1 MGSLIFI
8 DTSAIVA
15 ILVDEDDA
23 GRYYDAIEQARD
35 KFTGAHVRLETA
47 MNIARLIKVDLDK
60 AEALYDGLLERAAI
74 QVVSITDEISKSAV
88 RAFARYGKGRGHP
101 AQLNFGDCLSYAC
114 ARELR
119 AAILFK
125 GRDFARTD
133 LQIA

>member
-1 MGSLIFI
+1 LIFI

-23 GRYYDAIEQARD
+23 PVYYDALRRARN
-35 KFTGAHVRLETA
+35 KCTGAHVRLESVID
-47 MNIARLIKVDLDK
+47 IARILRVDTEK
-60 AEALYDGLLERAAI
+60 AEALYEGLLERADIKIIA
-74 QVVSITDEISKSAV
+74 ITDEVSRTAV
-88 RAFARYGKGRGHP
+88 QAFARFGKGRGHP

-114 ARELR
+114 AREHD

-133 LQIA
+133 LRIA

>member
-23 GRYYDAIEQARD
+23 SRYYDAIQLAKD
-35 KFTGAHVRLETA
+35 KYTGAHVRLESV
-47 MNIARLIKVDLDK
+47 MNVTRILKVEIAK
-60 AEALYDGLLERAAI
+60 AEALYDGLIEKAAVKI
-74 QVVSITDEISKSAV
+74 VAITDDVSRSAV
-88 RAFARYGKGRGHP
+88 RAFARFGKGRP

-114 ARELR
+114 AREHN

-125 GRDFARTD
+125 ARDFSATD